1 MGLGLGVRV
10 RGQVQGQGSGS
21 GSGSGAHT
29 VAAWVTYGCS
39 QGYLR
44 LQVGDVFRDRASMK
58 LIGLHPEM
66 EARAGVKG
74 RVGDALRVGV
84 RRWRRGLGLGVGLGR
99 R

>member
-1 MGLGLGVRV
+1 M
-10 RGQVQGQGSGS
+10 QPGS
-21 GSGSGAHT
+21 HT

-58 LIGLHPEM
+58 LVGLHPEM
-66 EARAGVKG
+66 EARAGVQG

-99 R
+99 RLGVGLGRRLGFGFGLGFG

>member
-1 MGLGLGVRV
+1 
-10 RGQVQGQGSGS
+10 
-21 GSGSGAHT
+21 
-29 VAAWVTYGCS
+29 
-39 QGYLR
+39 